1 MEKIMGYAVLTLKR
15 SDLERAG
22 ACEPW
27 LKVFDE
33 ICVLR
38 GAEKAPL
45 ARLKNG
51 ESVRKP
57 SWLRVELTPLT
68 QLWLARDGIAALN
81 WLRQKGL
88 MGPANLRE
96 ADLSGADLFG
106 ADLSGAD
113 LFGADL
119 SGATLYRATL
129 SGATLSGASLYRADL
144 SGADLFGADLSGA
157 SLRGAYLRG
166 ADLRGA
172 SLYGASLYGASL
184 RGADL
189 RGADLRGADLRGA
202 SLSGADLS
210 TANRWP
216 DDHALA
222 GWELANGC
230 LRRAR
235 DGRAA

>member
-1 MEKIMGYAVLTLKR
+1 MKKVMGYAVLTLKR
-15 SDLERAG
+15 RDLERAG

-27 LKVFDE
+27 LKMFDE

-68 QLWLARDGIAALN
+68 QLWLARDGIGALD

-113 LFGADL
+113 LSGADL
-119 SGATLYRATL
+119 SGAN
-129 SGATLSGASLYRADL
+129 
-144 SGADLFGADLSGA
+144 
-157 SLRGAYLRG
+157 LRW
-166 ADLRGA
+166 
-172 SLYGASLYGASL
+172 ASL

-202 SLSGADLS
+202 SLSGAD
-210 TANRWP
+210 RWP

>member
-96 ADLSGADLFG
+96 ADLSGADL
-106 ADLSGAD
+106 SGANM
-113 LFGADL
+113 
-119 SGATLYRATL
+119 SR
-129 SGATLSGASLYRADL
+129 
-144 SGADLFGADLSGA
+144 ADLSGA
-157 SLRGAYLRG
+157 SLYGENITRLIAR
-166 ADLRGA
+166 ADRMDGYQFMALELEGGGYKIKA
-172 SLYGASLYGASL
+172 GC
-184 RGADL
+184 
-189 RGADLRGADLRGA
+189 
-202 SLSGADLS
+202 
-210 TANRWP
+210 RWFTLP
-216 DDHALA
+216 EFRAHTDAEYPGTDKHRETNDILDFIEA
-222 GWELANGC
+222 
-230 LRRAR
+230 RAR
-235 DGRAA
+235 ALGVTDAPAAISEEA

>member
-1 MEKIMGYAVLTLKR
+1 MKKVMGYAVLTLKR
-15 SDLERAG
+15 RHLERAG

-27 LKVFDE
+27 LKMFDE

-68 QLWLARDGIAALN
+68 QLWLARDGIGALD

-88 MGPANLRE
+88 MGPANL
-96 ADLSGADLFG
+96 SGANLNG

-113 LFGADL
+113 LRGADL
-119 SGATLYRATL
+119 R
-129 SGATLSGASLYRADL
+129 GASLYRADL
-144 SGADLFGADLSGA
+144 SGASLYRADLYGASRYRADLYGASLYGADLSGA
-157 SLRGAYLRG
+157 SLRGADLSGASLRG
-166 ADLRGA
+166 AD
-172 SLYGASLYGASL
+172 L

-210 TANRWP
+210 RANRWP